1 MKKLGLI
8 VNPVAGMGGR
18 VALKGSDSPE
28 ALARAQEL
36 GAVPE
41 SPTRAVE
48 ALRMLLPISDRLQI
62 ITFPNEMGEEEA
74 AQAGF
79 RPIVIG
85 NIVSGATTPN
95 DTRAAALEMKKA
107 GADLLMFCGGDG
119 TAKDIHDAIGR
130 SMTVLGIPAGVK
142 IHSGV
147 YATTPRN
154 AGRVARRLLED
165 ESIGVQDAEVMD
177 IDEDAVRQGHIAA
190 RLHGYLRVPDDQ
202 NHVQTAKSGSAPSE
216 GEALRSIAV
225 ALVEEMQYGRL
236 YIMGPGTTVGA
247 VMDELGIPNT
257 LLGVDVVQDKKIVA
271 SDVTESDLLRLLEL
285 SPATIV
291 VTVIG
296 GQGYILGRGN
306 QQISPSVLRK
316 VGAEQIVV
324 IAPPQKLTSL
334 SGRPLLVDTGDPKL
348 DESLSGYRKVMTG
361 YRQYAMHRVGD

>member
-18 VALKGSDSPE
+18 VGLKGSDGPE
-28 ALARAQEL
+28 ALARARKL

-74 AQAGF
+74 TQAGF

-85 NIVSGATTPN
+85 KIVSGATTPN
-95 DTRAAALEMKKA
+95 DTQAAALQMKEV
-107 GADLLMFCGGDG
+107 GTDLLLFCGGDG
-119 TAKDIHDAIGR
+119 TANDIHDAIGL

-147 YATTPRN
+147 YATTPRD

-165 ESIGVQDAEVMD
+165 ESIGVRDAEVMD

-190 RLHGYLRVPDDQ
+190 RLHGYLRVPDDR
-202 NHVQTAKSGSAPSE
+202 NHVQTAKSGAVPSE
-216 GEALRSIAV
+216 NDALKSIAV
-225 ALVEEMQYGRL
+225 GVVEEMDDGRL

-247 VMDELGIPNT
+247 IMDELGVPNT
-257 LLGVDVVQDKKIVA
+257 LLGVDVVQDKKNVA
-271 SDVTESDLLRLLEL
+271 SDVTESDLLRLLER

-306 QQISPSVLRK
+306 QQISPSVLCK
-316 VGAEQIVV
+316 VGGENIVV
-324 IAPPQKLTSL
+324 VAPPQKLASL
-334 SGRPLLVDTGDPKL
+334 SGRSLLVDTGDPQL
-348 DESLSGYRKVMTG
+348 DEMLSGYRKVTTG
-361 YRQYAMHRVGD
+361 YRQYAMHRIGD

>member
-18 VALKGSDSPE
+18 VALKGSDGPG
-28 ALARAQEL
+28 ALARAKEL

-62 ITFPNEMGEEEA
+62 ITFPKEMGEEEA
-74 AQAGF
+74 TQAGF

-85 NIVSGATTPN
+85 KIVSGATTPN
-95 DTRAAALEMKKA
+95 DTRVAALEMKEA
-107 GADLLMFCGGDG
+107 GTDLLLFCGGDG
-119 TAKDIHDAIGR
+119 TATDIHDAIGR

-147 YATTPRN
+147 YATTPRA
-154 AGRVARRLLED
+154 AGRVARRLFED

-177 IDEDAVRQGHIAA
+177 IDEGSFRRGHIAA
-190 RLHGYLRVPDDQ
+190 RLHGYLRVPDDR
-202 NHVQTAKSGSAPSE
+202 NHVQTAKSGAAPSE
-216 GEALRSIAV
+216 SEVLRSIAV
-225 ALVEEMQYGRL
+225 GLVEEMDDGRL

-247 VMDELGIPNT
+247 VMDEMDIPST
-257 LLGVDVVQDKKIVA
+257 LLGVDVVQDKKNVA
-271 SDVTESDLLRLLEL
+271 SDVTESDILSLLER

-316 VGAEQIVV
+316 VGTEHVV
-324 IAPPQKLTSL
+324 VVAPPQKLASL
-334 SGRPLLVDTGDPKL
+334 SGRPLLVDTGDPQL
-348 DESLSGYRKVMTG
+348 DETLSGYRKVMTG